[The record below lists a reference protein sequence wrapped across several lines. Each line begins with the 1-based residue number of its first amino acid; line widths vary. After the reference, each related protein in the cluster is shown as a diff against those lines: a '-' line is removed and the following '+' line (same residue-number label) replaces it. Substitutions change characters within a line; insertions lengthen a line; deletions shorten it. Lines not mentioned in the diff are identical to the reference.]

1 MNGMYAFSKLEM
13 VWSTI
18 KSCDKQSAQK
28 QKVVWIDESGYET
41 KINIE
46 RHWFDPLGIHTEIN
60 KPALVIKLNEHNMSS
75 HYHKSNDRWRVMG
88 YVEKP
93 IKHWSIDWLIDWF

>member
-46 RHWFDPLGIHTEIN
+46 KHWFESTWHTYRD
-60 KPALVIKLNEHNMSS
+60 KQASFGDK
-75 HYHKSNDRWRVMG
+75 
-88 YVEKP
+88 VEWTQ
-93 IKHWSIDWLIDWF
+93 HVQSLS